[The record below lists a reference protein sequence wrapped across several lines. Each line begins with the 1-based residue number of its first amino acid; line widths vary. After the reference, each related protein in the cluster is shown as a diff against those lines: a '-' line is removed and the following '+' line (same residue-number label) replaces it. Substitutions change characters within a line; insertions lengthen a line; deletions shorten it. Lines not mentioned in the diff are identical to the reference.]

1 MIILETL
8 LIAFSMFSAI
18 PVPQVQWNARNMR
31 FTLCAFPLVGALIGL
46 ACVLWVRLCAWMH
59 LPSLLQGAGL
69 CLLPVMLSGG
79 IHLDGYADTW
89 DALASHSDVETRQKI
104 LKDPH
109 MGAFAAIRL
118 CMFFLAYFALWVVL
132 PSFPAVA
139 VVCSFCLSRTLSAL
153 AVAAF
158 PLRSG
163 AGLARSFADAS
174 DKRTVRIFSTVLSA
188 ALCAVIAASGGIWM
202 VPAALVVFVVYR
214 YRIVP
219 KFNGLSGDLAGWFVQ
234 TAELW
239 MLAALCFGQYAQ
251 AML

>member
-31 FTLCAFPLVGALIGL
+31 FTLCAFPLVGVLIGL

-139 VVCSFCLSRTLSAL
+139 VVCSFCLSRALSAL

-174 DKRTVRIFSTVLSA
+174 DKRT
-188 ALCAVIAASGGIWM
+188 ASGGIWM
-202 VPAALVVFVVYR
+202 VPAALVVFGVYR

-239 MLAALCFGQYAQ
+239 MLAALCFGQYAE

>member
-139 VVCSFCLSRTLSAL
+139 VVCSFCLSRALSAL

-174 DKRTVRIFSTVLSA
+174 DKRTVRIFSAALSA

-202 VPAALVVFVVYR
+202 VPAALVVFAVYR

-219 KFNGLSGDLAGWFVQ
+219 KFTGLSGDLAGWFVQ
-234 TAELW
+234 PAGVW
-239 MLAALCFGQYAQ
+239 VLADLRFGAYSEAV
-251 AML
+251 L

>member
-109 MGAFAAIRL
+109 MGAFAVIRL

-132 PSFPAVA
+132 PSFP
-139 VVCSFCLSRTLSAL
+139 

-174 DKRTVRIFSTVLSA
+174 DKRTVRIFSAALSA

-219 KFNGLSGDLAGWFVQ
+219 KFNGLSGDLAGWFIQ

-239 MLAALCFGQYAQ
+239 MLAALCFGQYAE

>member
-1 MIILETL
+1 
-8 LIAFSMFSAI
+8 
-18 PVPQVQWNARNMR
+18 
-31 FTLCAFPLVGALIGL
+31 
-46 ACVLWVRLCAWMH
+46 
-59 LPSLLQGAGL
+59 
-69 CLLPVMLSGG
+69 
-79 IHLDGYADTW
+79 
-89 DALASHSDVETRQKI
+89 
-104 LKDPH
+104 
-109 MGAFAAIRL
+109 MGAFAVIRL

-163 AGLARSFADAS
+163 AGLARSFAAAS
-174 DKRTVRIFSTVLSA
+174 DKRLVRIFYAALSA
-188 ALCAVIAASGGIWM
+188 ALCAVIAASGEIWM

-239 MLAALCFGQYAQ
+239 MLAALCFGQYAE